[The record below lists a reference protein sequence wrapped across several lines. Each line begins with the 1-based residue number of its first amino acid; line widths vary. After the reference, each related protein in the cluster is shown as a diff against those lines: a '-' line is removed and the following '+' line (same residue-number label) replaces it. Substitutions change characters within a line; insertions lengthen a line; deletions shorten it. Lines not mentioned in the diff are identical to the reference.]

1 MSVFKF
7 SKFCACVLGLNFVF
21 PFCSCPKVNA
31 GSMSGSSE
39 IPNDDW
45 HEGLFKCST
54 RNYKGGCLL
63 KIELDNKDFCKEK
76 LNDTDKCV
84 IDVLANRPE
93 WRGKITKIEIGEGI
107 QWIGDKAFRTYYEVD
122 KYGKERLKGY
132 INLKSVTLP
141 NSLSGIGTCAF
152 RNTGL
157 QDITIPKSVRRISDF
172 AFYGCKDLLKVKIE
186 GDKKDPSLLE
196 VIGDRAFANTRLQD
210 ITIPKSVRRISD
222 FAFHDCKDL
231 LKVKIEGDEKDPS
244 LLEVIGFSVFS
255 NCESML
261 SFEFPR
267 YNANSVRIGTFA
279 FGNCSSLPMIDIP
292 NKYDVSSGA
301 FYKCPSLTCVKVGE
315 GVVFRPYEFG
325 ECCNLIQYTTPLIRS
340 LLFPAE

>member
-186 GDKKDPSLLE
+186 GD
-196 VIGDRAFANTRLQD
+196 
-210 ITIPKSVRRISD
+210 
-222 FAFHDCKDL
+222 
-231 LKVKIEGDEKDPS
+231 EKDPS